1 MYIYKHHIQIFTSDH
16 FFFFTSVTKLQQQI
30 KANKNTASMD
40 VLADQ
45 DFPENRELGSSGNE
59 SDREGDDIY
68 ETETET
74 DATTTETEE
83 EEDNEN
89 PDK

>member
-1 MYIYKHHIQIFTSDH
+1 
-16 FFFFTSVTKLQQQI
+16 
-30 KANKNTASMD
+30 MD

-45 DFPENRELGSSGNE
+45 DFPENRDLGSSGNE

-89 PDK
+89 PDQ